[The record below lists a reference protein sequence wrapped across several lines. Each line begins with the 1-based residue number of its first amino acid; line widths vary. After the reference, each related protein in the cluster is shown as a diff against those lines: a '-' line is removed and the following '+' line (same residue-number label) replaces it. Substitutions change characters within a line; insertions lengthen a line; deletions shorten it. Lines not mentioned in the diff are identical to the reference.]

1 MELPK
6 AAQVRKILGR
16 MKLTGP
22 IRRHSGSS
30 LAGKGGGGGGC
41 SARKD
46 PWMFF
51 ETSNG
56 H

>member
-30 LAGKGGGGGGC
+30 LAGKGGGGGGVFC
-41 SARKD
+41 KEGSLD
-46 PWMFF
+46 VL
-51 ETSNG
+51 
-56 H
+56 